1 MKVKTAFSSLVFWIC
16 SMSFICAAT
25 QSPSVDSPIPLW
37 STPDFGMGSPN
48 SSTLTQL
55 KGRYQALL
63 DTNRAGIAFLDDK
76 HVIVHEVEV
85 DPTQLSSRRSP
96 DISSPFRLH
105 TILLDASSGKLLLSK
120 EWGTRVHESSV
131 YVTNGGALLKTGNML
146 RLLRSA
152 DLEEY
157 QKMALPEPPCI
168 YIVSVSASQKTV
180 MLNCID
186 QRANVSHFDVLDGS
200 TTKARYSWS
209 ESPPLYHYS
218 SISDTAIAAVDSTK
232 HEIIVSKF
240 GSRRWNSI
248 EEGNGTV
255 PSPPVFPNLP
265 LLVSDELLFVE
276 RSNKFLLISVDGRL
290 LMTSQPPTIDFCL
303 LMTSQPP
310 SKDKISPE
318 VRKIVVAQGGG
329 FVAVAS
335 QNIDVRTHLFTEASI
350 SLLSVDVAVYDLTL
364 KQCVLNVEIAPLP
377 TNDYDLALSPDGSM
391 LAILDDRRISVYAT
405 RQR

>member
-1 MKVKTAFSSLVFWIC
+1 MKAKTTFSLVFWIC

-55 KGRYQALL
+55 KDRYQGLL

-105 TILLDASSGKLLLSK
+105 AILLDVGSGKLSLSK
-120 EWGTRVHESSV
+120 EWGTRAHESSV
-131 YVTNGGALLKTGNML
+131 YVTNGGALLQTGNIL
-146 RLLRSA
+146 RLLRST

-168 YIVSVSASQKTV
+168 YIVSVSTSQKTV

-186 QRANVSHFDVLDGS
+186 QRANVIHFDVLDGS
-200 TTKARYSWS
+200 TLKASYSWS
-209 ESPPLYHYS
+209 ESPALYHYS
-218 SISDTAIAAVDSTK
+218 SISDTGIAAVDFNK
-232 HEIIVSKF
+232 PKIIASEF
-240 GSRRWNSI
+240 GSKRWNSI
-248 EEGNGTV
+248 GEGNGTV
-255 PSPPVFPNLP
+255 PNLSAFPNLP
-265 LLVSDELLFVE
+265 TLVSDELLVDD
-276 RSNKFLLISVDGRL
+276 RSKFLLISIDGRL
-290 LMTSQPPTIDFCL
+290 LMTSQPPT
-303 LMTSQPP
+303 
-310 SKDKISPE
+310 KDKISPE

-335 QNIDVRTHLFTEASI
+335 QNIDVRTHLFTEASMRI
-350 SLLSVDVAVYDLTL
+350 LSVDVAVYDLTL

-391 LAILDDRRISVYAT
+391 LAILDDRKISVYAT

>member
-1 MKVKTAFSSLVFWIC
+1 MIVKTAFSSLVFWIC
-16 SMSFICAAT
+16 GMSFICAAT

-37 STPDFGMGSPN
+37 STPDFGMVSPN

-131 YVTNGGALLKTGNML
+131 YATNGGALLRTGNIL

-180 MLNCID
+180 MLDCIN

-200 TTKARYSWS
+200 TLKARYSWS

-240 GSRRWNSI
+240 GSKRWNSI
-248 EEGNGTV
+248 GEGNGTV
-255 PSPPVFPNLP
+255 PILSAFPNLP
-265 LLVSDELLFVE
+265 TLVSDELLVDN
-276 RSNKFLLISVDGRL
+276 RSKFLLISIDGRL
-290 LMTSQPPTIDFCL
+290 LMTSQPPTKDNI
-303 LMTSQPP
+303 P
-310 SKDKISPE
+310 SGVS
-318 VRKIVVAQGGG
+318 KIVVAQGGG

-335 QNIDVRTHLFTEASI
+335 QNNDVRTHLFTEASI
-350 SLLSVDVAVYDLTL
+350 SLRSVDVAVYDLTL
-364 KQCVLNVEIAPLP
+364 KQCVLNVEFAPLP
-377 TNDYDLALSPDGSM
+377 TNDYDLALSPGGSM
-391 LAILDDRRISVYAT
+391 LAILDDRKISVYAT
-405 RQR
+405 RQW

>member
-1 MKVKTAFSSLVFWIC
+1 MT
-16 SMSFICAAT
+16 
-25 QSPSVDSPIPLW
+25 
-37 STPDFGMGSPN
+37 
-48 SSTLTQL
+48 
-55 KGRYQALL
+55 
-63 DTNRAGIAFLDDK
+63 
-76 HVIVHEVEV
+76 
-85 DPTQLSSRRSP
+85 
-96 DISSPFRLH
+96 
-105 TILLDASSGKLLLSK
+105 
-120 EWGTRVHESSV
+120 
-131 YVTNGGALLKTGNML
+131 
-146 RLLRSA
+146 
-152 DLEEY
+152 
-157 QKMALPEPPCI
+157 LPEPPCI
-168 YIVSVSASQKTV
+168 CVVSVSASQKTV
-180 MLNCID
+180 LLNCFD
-186 QRANVSHFDVLDGS
+186 QRENVSHFDDLDGS
-200 TTKARYSWS
+200 TLKTRYSWS

-265 LLVSDELLFVE
+265 LLVSDELLFVD
-276 RSNKFLLISVDGRL
+276 RSNKFLLISIDGRL
-290 LMTSQPPTIDFCL
+290 LL
-303 LMTSQPP
+303 TSQPP